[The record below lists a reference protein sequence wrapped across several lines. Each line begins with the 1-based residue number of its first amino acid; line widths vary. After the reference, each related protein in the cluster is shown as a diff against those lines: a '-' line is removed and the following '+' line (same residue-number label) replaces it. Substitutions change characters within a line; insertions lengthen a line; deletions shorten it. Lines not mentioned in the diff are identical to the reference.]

1 MSGLPLLTIESH
13 SMDAVK
19 APPPLTA
26 VRLAGIDVQSKAQL
40 EAWQHTMERHEEV
53 ALGLEM
59 VVSRGKIEGWLEEI
73 GKRVEG
79 LERA

>member
-1 MSGLPLLTIESH
+1 MSGLPLLTINFH
-13 SMDAVK
+13 SMDTVK
-19 APPPLTA
+19 PPPQLTA

-40 EAWQHTMERHEEV
+40 EAWQHTTERHEEV

-59 VVSRGKIEGWLEEI
+59 AVSQDKMEGWLEEI

-79 LERA
+79 LARV

>member
-1 MSGLPLLTIESH
+1 MDIVKLP
-13 SMDAVK
+13 
-19 APPPLTA
+19 PQLTA

-40 EAWQHTMERHEEV
+40 EAWQHTTERHEEV

-79 LERA
+79 LERV

>member
-1 MSGLPLLTIESH
+1 
-13 SMDAVK
+13 MDTGT
-19 APPPLTA
+19 PPPQLTA
-26 VRLAGIDVQSKAQL
+26 ATLAGIDLQSKMQL
-40 EAWQHTMERHEEV
+40 EAWQHTTERHEEV

-59 VVSRGKIEGWLEEI
+59 VVSRGKMEGWLEEI

>member
-1 MSGLPLLTIESH
+1 MNT
-13 SMDAVK
+13 VK
-19 APPPLTA
+19 PPPQLTA
-26 VRLAGIDVQSKAQL
+26 VRLAGIDMQSKAQL
-40 EAWQHTMERHEEV
+40 EAWQHTTERHEEV

-79 LERA
+79 LARA